1 MVCMISSLFMIE
13 RHNIDKYILVFIILA
28 AKIMTNQANMYLN
41 KHRRRRTKALTAK
54 VIGIAIMISV
64 MTILASISERGVNAQ
79 MTGDHGGGWT
89 GNVTSGQQ
97 QQQHEQRMI
106 NNGTIN
112 LEQIIFQAINSEI
125 NTTLTQAMTTAER
138 SVGNDAFAV
147 AAFGSEEGG
156 YFAYRIILATPGME
170 FYWAKVDPGNGEI
183 LETQQVSQKELD
195 EMHKEH
201 SAMVVRNSGSGSVGV
216 SGFPFIIPH

>member
-1 MVCMISSLFMIE
+1 
-13 RHNIDKYILVFIILA
+13 
-28 AKIMTNQANMYLN
+28 MTNQVNMCPN
-41 KHRRRRTKALTAK
+41 KYRCKRTKALAAN
-54 VIGIAIMISV
+54 VMAIATMVAV
-64 MTILASISERGVNAQ
+64 MTILTSISERSVNAQ
-79 MTGDHGGGWT
+79 MMGDHNGDQT

-112 LEQIIFQAINSEI
+112 LEQIIFQAINSKI

-138 SVGNDAFAV
+138 SIGDDALTV
-147 AAFGSEEGG
+147 AGFGSEEGG
-156 YFAYRIILATPGME
+156 YFAYRIILATPEMK
-170 FYWAKVDPGNGEI
+170 FYYVKVDPGSGEI

-195 EMHKEH
+195 KMHYEH
-201 SAMVVRNSGSGSVGV
+201 SAMVASEGGGGEKGSV

>member
-1 MVCMISSLFMIE
+1 
-13 RHNIDKYILVFIILA
+13 
-28 AKIMTNQANMYLN
+28 
-41 KHRRRRTKALTAK
+41 
-54 VIGIAIMISV
+54 V
-64 MTILASISERGVNAQ
+64 MTILTSISERSVNAQ
-79 MTGDHGGGWT
+79 MMEDHGGGWT

-112 LEQIIFQAINSEI
+112 LEQIIFQAINSKI

-138 SVGNDAFAV
+138 TVGNDAFAV

-156 YFAYRIILATPGME
+156 YFAYRIILATPGMK
-170 FYWAKVDPGNGEI
+170 FYYVKVDPGNGEI

-195 EMHKEH
+195 KMHKEH
-201 SAMVVRNSGSGSVGV
+201 SAMVVSNSDGGSIGV